1 MTEAEDRYERE
12 QGFHDQAF
20 ETHSRDSTGRFYAVL
35 APAEAAFWQAVR
47 DAGTGARILEYGCGQ
62 GGRLFQLAPYA
73 ASLAAIDLSPI
84 GVQQA
89 RKEAEERGIK
99 ADIRVMNA
107 EALEFDDG
115 TFDLIVGNGILH
127 HLDLERAFREIRRV
141 LVPGGRAFFMEP
153 LGHNP
158 MVNLYRRMTPE
169 LRTPD
174 EHPLLMADFALA
186 ERNFERVEVKMSV
199 LTSLLALPFSGS
211 KQFDKL
217 LSRLTAVDDSLFQ
230 RSALARRH
238 AWYATIELVR
248 A

>member
-158 MVNLYRRMTPE
+158 MVNLYRRMTPK

-199 LTSLLALPFSGS
+199 LTSLLALPFGGT
-211 KQFDKL
+211 KHFDKI

>member
-1 MTEAEDRYERE
+1 MTEAEDRYQRE
-12 QGFHDQAF
+12 QGFHDQTF
-20 ETHSRDSTGRFYAVL
+20 ESGSRESTGRFYAVL
-35 APAEAAFWQAVR
+35 APAEAAFWQAVQE
-47 DAGTGARILEYGCGQ
+47 AGTGARILEYGCGQ
-62 GGRLFQLAPYA
+62 GGRLFHLAPFA
-73 ASLAAIDLSPI
+73 ASLSAIDLSSI

-89 RKEAEERGIK
+89 RQEAAARGID

-115 TFDLIVGNGILH
+115 SFDLIVGNGILH
-127 HLDLERAFREIRRV
+127 HLDLERAFGEIHRV

-158 MVNLYRRMTPE
+158 LVNLYRRMTPQ

-186 ERNFERVEVKMSV
+186 EAKFERVEVKMSV
-199 LTSLLALPFSGS
+199 LTSLLALPLTRT
-211 KQFDKL
+211 KQFDKV
-217 LSRLTAVDDSLFQ
+217 LSRLTAVDDSLFR
-230 RSALARRH
+230 RSTLARRH

-248 A
+248 G

>member
-20 ETHSRDSTGRFYAVL
+20 ETHSRDSTGRFYAIL

-62 GGRLFQLAPYA
+62 GGRLFQLVPYA

-89 RKEAEERGIK
+89 RKEAEERGIN

-115 TFDLIVGNGILH
+115 SFDLIVVNGILH
-127 HLDLERAFREIRRV
+127 
-141 LVPGGRAFFMEP
+141 
-153 LGHNP
+153 
-158 MVNLYRRMTPE
+158 
-169 LRTPD
+169 
-174 EHPLLMADFALA
+174 
-186 ERNFERVEVKMSV
+186 
-199 LTSLLALPFSGS
+199 TSTSSAPS
-211 KQFDKL
+211 
-217 LSRLTAVDDSLFQ
+217 A
-230 RSALARRH
+230 RSAVCWCRAG
-238 AWYATIELVR
+238 APCSWSPSVTIPWSTCTD